1 MYSTTP
7 SCLMYVEY
15 LLSGD
20 AVDLMLPA
28 DTDDSTQEESEEEE
42 EEVKT
47 FTKKE
52 WITEMR

>member
-1 MYSTTP
+1 
-7 SCLMYVEY
+7 MYVEY
-15 LLSGD
+15 LISGD

>member
-1 MYSTTP
+1 
-7 SCLMYVEY
+7 MYVEY

-28 DTDDSTQEESEEEE
+28 DDSSQEEPESEE

-52 WITEMR
+52 WVTEMR